1 MRLAFGKGNGLLYV
15 CMTSGKGRWS
25 RWESGMEEVWMT
37 EGKGEEGGMDDIR
50 KEECRKCG

>member
-1 MRLAFGKGNGLLYV
+1 MAFGKGNGLLYV

-25 RWESGMEEVWMT
+25 RRESGMEEVWMT